1 MKKEDKYNNS
11 LKNLILFSLV
21 SEQEL
26 FKDDLELE
34 YYDYDYLYDRL
45 IQYQNSSIRDAVL
58 QLVDKGQVNKLMQ
71 DARVYFRLNNR
82 GKHQLLGLFPS
93 YKTRK
98 KIWDRKWRIA
108 IIRGKS
114 RLRKPENRTERI
126 TNLRELRQE
135 LRENGFK
142 KYIRGVYLQ
151 PFTITEKV
159 REFLLN
165 EKYAPLLT
173 VIESSSLIVGDH
185 QQLAMQIWNLQD
197 LMDRYQQFIKRAD
210 RLIIKINNRKVLKDR
225 EKLEFFLILQE
236 IFSLLKADPGL
247 PKKLLMSRWPAKK
260 ARTKFLELSKIISK
274 FKTC

>member
-1 MKKEDKYNNS
+1 MNKNTKHQHS

-45 IQYQNSSIRDAVL
+45 AQYKHSSIRDAVL
-58 QLVDKGQVNKLMQ
+58 QLVDKGQVNKLKQ

-82 GKHQLLGLFPS
+82 GKHQLMGLFPS

-114 RLRKPENRTERI
+114 RLKKPENRTERI
-126 TNLRELRQE
+126 TNLSELRHK

-142 KYIRGVYLQ
+142 KYIRGVYIQ

-165 EKYAPLLT
+165 EKFTPLLT

-185 QQLAMQIWNLQD
+185 QQLAMQIWNLQN
-197 LMDRYQQFIKRAD
+197 LMNRYQQFIKRVD
-210 RLIIKINNRKVLKDR
+210 RLIIKINNKKVLKNKD
-225 EKLEFFLILQE
+225 KLEFSLILQE
-236 IFSLLKADPGL
+236 MFTLLKIDPGL

-260 ARTKFLELSKIISK
+260 SRTKFLELTKLINKI
-274 FKTC
+274 